1 MTGDRVNYIAMF
13 KLLVLALV
21 LPPAAALSAETE
33 APPSPATIADDVP
46 AGGEMGMEDLAEF
59 YDNAGRGSGAP
70 EMDIKPSRG
79 GEVKYSPP
87 RPKAVPVMPPPI
99 SGNKAAGGGGNEE
112 KSTGA
117 HGVTIHVRG
126 SAEPLTFRKGADA
139 AAAIRR
145 LPEGSITYIQFYGH
159 GAPGYQTVDPAYSLD
174 SGEAGDLLRG
184 KMAPGATLQFSGCNT
199 ASIGTE
205 TRINPAFGLSS
216 ITRRILYFSIPYF
229 QDRLDGISAEQA
241 RETWEREWNKDLA
254 QETSL
259 ELRGTKVCGYRTFG
273 LVPERL
279 PGVSHLLGR
288 EEATS
293 PGYVAGVKACYIN
306 GVETEP

>member
-1 MTGDRVNYIAMF
+1 MSKF
-13 KLLVLALV
+13 LAL
-21 LPPAAALSAETE
+21 LLLLSPAALAAAKEPPRPPETSADGV
-33 APPSPATIADDVP
+33 PS
-46 AGGEMGMEDLAEF
+46 GGEMGMEDLAEF
-59 YDNAGRGSGAP
+59 YDNARNGSGAP
-70 EMDIKPSRG
+70 EMDVAPSRG
-79 GEVKYSPP
+79 QAIEYSAPE
-87 RPKAVPVMPPPI
+87 PKASPVTPPPVTDGAAKS
-99 SGNKAAGGGGNEE
+99 SGGDE

-117 HGVTIHVRG
+117 HGVTIQVMG
-126 SAEPLTFRKGADA
+126 SAQPLVFRRGADA

-145 LPEGSITYIQFYGH
+145 LPDGSITSIQFYGH
-159 GAPGYQTVDPAYSLD
+159 GAPGYQTVDPDYSLG
-174 SGEAGDLLRG
+174 SGEAGGLLRG

-216 ITRRILYFSIPYF
+216 ITRRILYFSVPYF
-229 QDRLDGISAEQA
+229 QDRLDGRSAEEA
-241 RETWEREWNKDLA
+241 REFWEREWNKDLA

-259 ELRGTKVCGYRTFG
+259 QLRGTKVCGYRTFG

-293 PGYVAGVKACYIN
+293 PGYVAGVKACYVN
-306 GVETEP
+306 GVEVEP

>member
-1 MTGDRVNYIAMF
+1 MTRDRVNYIAMLKF
-13 KLLVLALV
+13 LVLALV
-21 LPPAAALSAETE
+21 LPPAAALSAEME
-33 APPSPATIADDVP
+33 APPSPATIADEVP
-46 AGGEMGMEDLAEF
+46 AGGEMGMQDLAEF

-70 EMDIKPSRG
+70 EMDIAPSRSQP
-79 GEVKYSPP
+79 VKYTAPQ
-87 RPKAVPVMPPPI
+87 PKSVPVTPPPV
-99 SGNKAAGGGGNEE
+99 SSNKAASSGAPEE

-126 SAEPLTFRKGADA
+126 SAEPLIFRKGADA
-139 AAAIRR
+139 AAAIRK
-145 LPEGSITYIQFYGH
+145 LPDGSITYIQFYGH
-159 GAPGYQTVDPAYSLD
+159 GAPGYQTVDPAYGLGSED
-174 SGEAGDLLRG
+174 AGELLKG

-229 QDRLDGISAEQA
+229 QDRFDGRSAEEA
-241 RETWEREWNKDLA
+241 REFWEDAWNKDLA
-254 QETSL
+254 QDTSL
-259 ELRGTKVCGYRTFG
+259 ELRGTRVCGYRTFG

-293 PGYVAGVKACYIN
+293 PGYVAGVRACYIN
-306 GVETEP
+306 GVEVKP